1 MHDELAKLLIPRLK
15 ERIGLPGDPIALA
28 MGLIAC
34 NQLGITDQ
42 VSFKALLA
50 AQCEDG
56 GWEMGILCQYGSKKL
71 KIGNRGVSTALAL
84 QAIEGFPVPIGL

>member
-1 MHDELAKLLIPRLK
+1 
-15 ERIGLPGDPIALA
+15 

-34 NQLGITDQ
+34 SQLGITDQ

-50 AQCEDG
+50 TQFEDG
-56 GWEMGILCQYGSKKL
+56 GWDMGILYQYGSKKL
-71 KIGNRGVSTALAL
+71 KSKIGNRGVSTALAL